1 MTNAAIP
8 EDIRKFLDDY
18 ITSLTQL
25 EMLLLL
31 HKHPEQEWSAQDV
44 SRSLYLQPEAAA
56 TRLDDLVRH
65 GVVTVNDSMDRRYHY
80 DPAIGVLDATVT
92 RLARVYKER
101 RVSVITLIF
110 SKPLESS

>member
-1 MTNAAIP
+1 MTNTAIP
-8 EDIRKFLDDY
+8 EDIRKFLDAY

-31 HKHPEQEWSAQDV
+31 HMHPEQEWSARDV
-44 SRSLYLQPEAAA
+44 SHVLYLQPEAAA

-65 GVVTVNDSMDRRYHY
+65 GLVTVNDSSDRRYRY
-80 DPAIGVLDATVT
+80 EPVTSVLDQTVT
-92 RLARVYKER
+92 HLARVYKER

-110 SKPLESS
+110 SKPLDTS